1 MTALTLVDEMLKVV
15 LEDGAQSLSAAVG
28 GSIGPSQVTFD
39 PPDVTPGGG
48 VPPVLSIYLVDVR
61 ENVKLRSNERQQTT
75 SAGTVVSWRA
85 PYRLDCHYLIS
96 ALTDSAVGN
105 PPLQHDML
113 YDATQALVRAQPL
126 VPARVLAGHAE
137 LTAWPPEMRDVEL
150 PLTINPPEGF
160 AKLAEFWGT
169 IGHRHPWRPVVHA
182 IVTIPVDF
190 NESLPVGVVHHP
202 ITVYS
207 AGADASGAGSGPSE
221 ARARVGG
228 TVEDNDKN
236 AVGRARVFA
245 RDAGGQV
252 LARTTCADD
261 GRFVID
267 LPAGAVDIY
276 AAAFG
281 FGTTPPLAVPL
292 APTTVS
298 DKLEY
303 ILRFP

>member
-1 MTALTLVDEMLKVV
+1 MTTLTLVDEMLKVV
-15 LEDGAQSLSAAVG
+15 LEDGVPSLGPAG
-28 GSIGPSQVTFD
+28 GIGPSQVFFD
-39 PPDVTPGGG
+39 PPEVTPISGA
-48 VPPVLSIYLVDVR
+48 PPQLSVYLVDVR

-75 SAGTVVSWRA
+75 SAGAVVSRRA

-96 ALTDSAVGN
+96 AFAGTQAGT
-105 PPLQHDML
+105 PPMQHNML
-113 YDATQALVRAQPL
+113 YETTEALVRARPL
-126 VPARVLAGHAE
+126 VPARVLAGHSQ
-137 LTAWPPEMRDVEL
+137 LLGWPSEQQDLEL

-160 AKLAEFWGT
+160 PKLAEFWGT

-190 NESLPVGVVHHP
+190 KESLPVGVVHQA

-207 AGADASGAGSGPSE
+207 ADATASGAASGPGE
-221 ARARVGG
+221 RRVRVGG
-228 TVEDNDKN
+228 TVEDKKKN

-245 RDAGGQV
+245 RDAAGGV
-252 LARTTCADD
+252 LARTTCGDD
-261 GRFVID
+261 GRFIID
-267 LPAGAVDIY
+267 LPEGAVDIY

-292 APTTVS
+292 APTTDA